1 MEMKR
6 ILGGTLCLA
15 VLIGLSMATA
25 SGQTQSQTPSGTTT
39 TKKSTSTTHHAATHP
54 AVHRSLLNPA
64 SLNQK
69 APDTYKVKFTTTKGD
84 FVIEITRAWAPNG
97 ADRFYNL
104 VKNGFF
110 TDVEFFRVVPDF
122 VVQFGINGDPK
133 IAAAWSNA
141 NITDDPVTQSN
152 LRGYITYAQTSAP
165 NSRSTQ
171 VFINLNDRNS
181 GLDSRGFAPFGK
193 VVDGMDVVD
202 KLYGGYGEQITQ
214 LQDQIAQQGNEFL
227 KKSFPELDSIKTAV
241 IVSPAPAANTATPAK
256 KPASTGAKKPAAS
269 TQKPAA
275 STSQ

>member
-1 MEMKR
+1 MRKV
-6 ILGGTLCLA
+6 LGGSLCVC
-15 VLIGLSMATA
+15 VLIGLSMASA
-25 SGQTQSQTPSGTTT
+25 SGQTQPQTGTPA
-39 TKKSTSTTHHAATHP
+39 TKKSTSTAHHTAT
-54 AVHRSLLNPA
+54 VHRSLLKPET
-64 SLNQK
+64 LNQK

-84 FVIEITRAWAPNG
+84 IVVEVTRAWAPNG

-110 TDVEFFRVVPDF
+110 TGVEFFRVVPDF

-181 GLDSRGFAPFGK
+181 GLDARGFAPFGR
-193 VVDGMDVVD
+193 VVEGMDVVD
-202 KLYGGYGEQITQ
+202 KLYGGYGEQVTN
-214 LQDQIAQQGNEFL
+214 LQDQIAQQGNAFL

-241 IVSPAPAANTATPAK
+241 IVSPAPAAGAKTATAAK
-256 KPASTGAKKPAAS
+256 KTTTSHAA
-269 TQKPAA
+269 TTPK
-275 STSQ
+275 